1 MVSVYILEYE
11 VCAIILTCI
20 ILAACIMG
28 RIKHDLQFKI
38 YVSMLVYLLVTSIT
52 DLLSG
57 YFINHIEKY
66 SIWYI
71 YILEYIYFIFK
82 MLMIVMYCLYNLES
96 AESCYRRNRKL
107 WVVITIPSVFGLVLL
122 AINTFTNV
130 IFKID
135 KVNGFVRGKLIGVIY
150 AISIFYIVFVIF
162 YIRRFDKIIEKYK
175 LHNIEFFAIVT
186 ILSVIIQCVNPRYL
200 VESFGEAICFLVL
213 YFNVQK
219 PDDLIDGRVATFNRK
234 AFMDRAK
241 VFITSKI
248 PFNVISVSI
257 EDYEYLEKI
266 FGKDCMSDF
275 EINLADYLNSKT
287 KDMKI
292 YRVSDYMFYIVSN
305 VNTYEQMKD
314 LAEEIFKDCDRV
326 WMVGDVEIPVIM
338 DICLIRYPE
347 DVSELEELFTCTN
360 YFAKEDHGK
369 ENRVIIAGD
378 NEYYNGR
385 RKSKVKLAIHKA
397 IKNKSFEVYFQPIYS
412 TKNKKINSA
421 EALVRL
427 KDEELGFIS
436 PEEFIPIAEE
446 DGSIIRIDDFVLD
459 EVCRFAKEN
468 ELSKKGIE
476 YIEVNVSVIECM
488 KHDMAKRVSDKIE
501 KYGLHPGQINLE
513 ITETATVN
521 SPQMLDINMRKLVEG
536 GVQFSLDDYGTG
548 YSNINYLINLPFHLI
563 KMDKTIVWSSFKND
577 KAGIALDSSVKMIR
591 KLGFHIVA
599 EGIENAEQAAKL
611 EDIGCEYLQGY
622 YYSKPLSQNDF
633 LNFLD
638 D

>member
-1 MVSVYILEYE
+1 MYILEYE

-28 RIKHDLQFKI
+28 RIKHDSQFKI

-107 WVVITIPSVFGLVLL
+107 WVVITIPAVFGLVLL

-150 AISIFYIVFVIF
+150 AISIFYIVFAIF

-175 LHNIEFFAIVT
+175 LYNIEFFAIVT

-248 PFNVISVSI
+248 PFNVISVALRI
-257 EDYEYLEKI
+257 MNILRKYLV
-266 FGKDCMSDF
+266 
-275 EINLADYLNSKT
+275 KT
-287 KDMKI
+287 
-292 YRVSDYMFYIVSN
+292 
-305 VNTYEQMKD
+305 
-314 LAEEIFKDCDRV
+314 A
-326 WMVGDVEIPVIM
+326 
-338 DICLIRYPE
+338 
-347 DVSELEELFTCTN
+347 
-360 YFAKEDHGK
+360 
-369 ENRVIIAGD
+369 
-378 NEYYNGR
+378 
-385 RKSKVKLAIHKA
+385 
-397 IKNKSFEVYFQPIYS
+397 
-412 TKNKKINSA
+412 
-421 EALVRL
+421 
-427 KDEELGFIS
+427 
-436 PEEFIPIAEE
+436 
-446 DGSIIRIDDFVLD
+446 
-459 EVCRFAKEN
+459 
-468 ELSKKGIE
+468 
-476 YIEVNVSVIECM
+476 
-488 KHDMAKRVSDKIE
+488 
-501 KYGLHPGQINLE
+501 
-513 ITETATVN
+513 
-521 SPQMLDINMRKLVEG
+521 
-536 GVQFSLDDYGTG
+536 
-548 YSNINYLINLPFHLI
+548 
-563 KMDKTIVWSSFKND
+563 
-577 KAGIALDSSVKMIR
+577 
-591 KLGFHIVA
+591 
-599 EGIENAEQAAKL
+599 
-611 EDIGCEYLQGY
+611 
-622 YYSKPLSQNDF
+622 
-633 LNFLD
+633 
-638 D
+638 